1 MLVMDYALNYLLMP
15 LFFNFVGRNMKMVT
29 MKMLVSLSLL
39 KCLLLGMY
47 ITTTFD

>member
-29 MKMLVSLSLL
+29 MKILVSLSLEVP
-39 KCLLLGMY
+39 
-47 ITTTFD
+47 TFGYVHNYDI